1 MNVMCIQGITEHL
14 RNTRAQKWNMEE
26 VEVENKCGVTF
37 GEFQE
42 GGEVGGQGFDMVDE
56 LNIREAVV
64 GDNVNDNGDR
74 V

>member
-1 MNVMCIQGITEHL
+1 M
-14 RNTRAQKWNMEE
+14 KWNMEE

-56 LNIREAVV
+56 LNIREAVA